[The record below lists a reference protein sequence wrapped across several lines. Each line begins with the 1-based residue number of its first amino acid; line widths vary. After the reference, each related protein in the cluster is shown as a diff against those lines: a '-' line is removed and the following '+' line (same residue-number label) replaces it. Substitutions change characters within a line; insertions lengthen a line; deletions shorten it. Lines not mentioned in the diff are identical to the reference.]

1 MSDPMDDLDSVL
13 HEVNSK
19 TASLKGAAALIRK
32 ATPAEKTE
40 LLDLMAQHADGLA
53 RLLDRYRGSNR
64 QP

>member
-1 MSDPMDDLDSVL
+1 MSDSMDDLDSVL

-40 LLDLMAQHADGLA
+40 LLTLMAQHADGLA
-53 RLLDRYRGSNR
+53 RLLDNYRGKSS